1 MANERYIYRLRTDID
16 GVAQITDLVPNTSR
30 RPAVLKGQ
38 SGYLPGATD
47 NNAVTGAANPTA
59 SAITGLAAY
68 ILDVTNDEV
77 SGFQISVANADQAA
91 SDLIALGD
99 AGSAIDETAID
110 SIFGALA
117 APAMG
122 ANTLPYPNSAGTAG
136 TASVGTFAGLMQ
148 AICGAVYTLP
158 AGSTVDPAAATTQ
171 EGSFNGTFRQ
181 LYQTGAFNISLGEGD
196 LATYSAAT
204 FTYDG
209 TTAAACVVYGDDGS
223 VLS

>member
-47 NNAVTGAANPTA
+47 DNSVAGLAASTVA
-59 SAITGLAAY
+59 AITGLSAY
-68 ILDVTNDEV
+68 LLDVTNDEV
-77 SGFQISVANADQAA
+77 SGFQISVANADAA
-91 SDLIALGD
+91 ATALIALGD
-99 AGSAIDETAID
+99 AGTAITD
-110 SIFGALA
+110 AALNTILVTTLG
-117 APAMG
+117 MG
-122 ANTLPYPNSAGTAG
+122 AATLPYPNAAGTAG
-136 TASVGTFAGLMQ
+136 TVSVGTFAGLMQ

-158 AGSTVDPAAATTQ
+158 AGSTVNAGAVTAQ

-181 LYQTGAFNISLGEGD
+181 LYSSGAFSISLGEGD
-196 LATYSAAT
+196 LATYSSAAFSYMSVT
-204 FTYDG
+204 G
-209 TTAAACVVYGDDGS
+209 AACVVYGDDGS

>member
-1 MANERYIYRLRTDID
+1 MANERYIYRLRTDLD

-59 SAITGLAAY
+59 MALTGLSAY

-91 SDLIALGD
+91 ADLIALGD
-99 AGSAIDETAID
+99 AGSPIDDTAILA
-110 SIFGALA
+110 IFGALA

-122 ANTLPYPNSAGTAG
+122 ANTLPYTNAAGTAG
-136 TASVGTFAGLMQ
+136 TVSVGTFAGLMQ

-181 LYQTGAFNISLGEGD
+181 LYSSGAFSISLGEGD
-196 LATYSAAT
+196 LATYSAAS
-204 FTYDG
+204 FSYDG
-209 TTAAACVVYGDDGS
+209 VAGAACVVYGDDGS